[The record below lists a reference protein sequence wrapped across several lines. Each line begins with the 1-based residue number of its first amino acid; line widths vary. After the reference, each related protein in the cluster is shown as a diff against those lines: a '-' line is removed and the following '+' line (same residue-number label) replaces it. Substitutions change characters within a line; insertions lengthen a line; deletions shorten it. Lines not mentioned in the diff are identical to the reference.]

1 MVFPALTILIA
12 IITDAYVEA
21 VDIEKDNPSVGVVSL
36 MYKWVMGLCRQT
48 LRVEEAAVPAEPE
61 PTLKDL
67 MAKIVGLEER
77 LVQAGAVSAP
87 AGAVSAPAPA
97 EDNQTEAAG
106 QQLIPKPDL
115 PYSSV

>member
-1 MVFPALTILIA
+1 MLFTALTILIA
-12 IITDAYVEA
+12 IITDAYVEV
-21 VDIEKDNPSVGVVSL
+21 VDIEKHNPSVGVVFL
-36 MYKWVMGLCRQT
+36 MYNWVIGLCRQT
-48 LRVEEAAVPAEPE
+48 LRVKEAVVPAEPE

-67 MAKIVGLEER
+67 MAKIVALEER
-77 LVQAGAVSAP
+77 LVQ